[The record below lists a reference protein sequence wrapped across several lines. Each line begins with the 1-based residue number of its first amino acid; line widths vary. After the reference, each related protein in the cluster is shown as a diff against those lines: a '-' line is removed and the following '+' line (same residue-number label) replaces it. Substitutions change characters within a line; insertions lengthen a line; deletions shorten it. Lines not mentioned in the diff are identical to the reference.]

1 MPQYKLIDYTFTTAA
16 ELARAILEYAGVPYE
31 DVRYDKDKAGDAE
44 KGTPFSTLPVLEV
57 DGRVI
62 AQHQSICR
70 YLARQHGLAGK
81 TELEYAFCDLVM
93 DGLWHMFAKIRR
105 AQIHKLSKEE
115 RSSIIKTMIA
125 EDVPPYLEGYEKMLK
140 NRKDENDYIVGKEVT
155 WCDIGLTLA
164 LAALKYRHGLNLEPY
179 PQLIGY
185 LAKTMELPPLAEF
198 LSKRAQE
205 EAGL

>member
-1 MPQYKLIDYTFTTAA
+1 MPQYKIIDYTFTTAA

-44 KGTPFSTLPVLEV
+44 KASPFGTLPVLEV
-57 DGRVI
+57 DGRAI

-81 TELEYAFCDLVM
+81 DEIEFALCDLVM

-105 AQIHKLSKEE
+105 AQIHQLSKEE
-115 RSSIIKTMIA
+115 RIAIIKTMIA
-125 EDVPPYLEGYEKMLK
+125 EDVPPYLDGFEKILKERKSEG
-140 NRKDENDYIVGKEVT
+140 DYLVGKEVT

-164 LAALKYRHGLNLEPY
+164 LAALKYRHGLNLETH
-179 PQLIGY
+179 PQIVGY
-185 LAKTMELPPLAEF
+185 LAKMMDLPQLAEF
-198 LSKRAQE
+198 LAKRAQE
-205 EAGL
+205 EAGY